1 MLGLEV
7 SLEQAVPIN
16 LDGRH
21 ANGWGGNDCLPGC
34 FCEVLERKKCKRKA
48 PTQLEYV
55 GWVNETQLDLGLACA
70 VFVGLGFLFQVLHF
84 SLFECG

>member
-1 MLGLEV
+1 ME
-7 SLEQAVPIN
+7 SMRT
-16 LDGRH
+16 DG
-21 ANGWGGNDCLPGC
+21 GDDCLLC
-34 FCEVLERKKCKRKA
+34 CVCEVLERKKCKRKA

-70 VFVGLGFLFQVLHF
+70 VFVGLGFLFQILHF